1 MGEKTVNPSIRIY
14 ANKIEN
20 RNMFKIKTEHY
31 LEILI
36 PETMR
41 LLGSTQSKI
50 AKNENGGNIPHL
62 EITEVVLVQCNIVSN
77 NYEQNSKL
85 LYTFIPDKWIS

>member
-1 MGEKTVNPSIRIY
+1 MWGKTVNPSIRIY

-31 LEILI
+31 LEILT

-41 LLGSTQSKI
+41 LLGSTKSKI
-50 AKNENGGNIPHL
+50 AKNEYGGNSR
-62 EITEVVLVQCNIVSN
+62 NG
-77 NYEQNSKL
+77 
-85 LYTFIPDKWIS
+85 W

>member
-31 LEILI
+31 LEILT

-41 LLGSTQSKI
+41 LFGSTQSKI

>member
-1 MGEKTVNPSIRIY
+1 MGGKTVNPSIRIY

-31 LEILI
+31 LEILT

-41 LLGSTQSKI
+41 LLGSTKSKI
-50 AKNENGGNIPHL
+50 AKMNMV
-62 EITEVVLVQCNIVSN
+62 EIAETAGDLIGSKIADKITRVSKN
-77 NYEQNSKL
+77 PPQYNSE
-85 LYTFIPDKWIS
+85 IN